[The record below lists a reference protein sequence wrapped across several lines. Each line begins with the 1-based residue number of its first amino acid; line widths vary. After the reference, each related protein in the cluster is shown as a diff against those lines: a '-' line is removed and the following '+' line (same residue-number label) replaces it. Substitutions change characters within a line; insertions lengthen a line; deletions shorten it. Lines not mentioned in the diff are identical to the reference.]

1 MHGGE
6 MKKVLV
12 TGVGGVVGQGI
23 LRNLREEALDLAVIG
38 TNVNA
43 VSAGNHLCD
52 AVHVVPYAYDP
63 TYVDTMREI
72 IERDGIDMV
81 IPSTDYEIYYLML
94 AQAELPAVIA
104 ASPAHVSRMCLDKYL
119 TWEALSAE
127 GLVFAN
133 SYLPSQY
140 AGQFERTIVKPRE
153 GRGSRNIHV
162 NPADPRAFGDDYLV
176 QEYLDGEELT
186 TSFYV
191 RRDGTLHGMITFVRE
206 LEQGNTAKAEVVD
219 RHDDE
224 LRPMIE
230 SLVAKFPFR
239 GSCNLQTRATPRG
252 IVPFEINCR
261 ISGTNSIRSQFGFR
275 DVAYTV
281 QEYLY
286 DQVPDATQITHG
298 SAIRVIMDVIYPGI
312 GLDQVRNRF
321 DKYRLS

>member
-1 MHGGE
+1 

-23 LRNLREEALDLAVIG
+23 LRNLREEAFDLVVIG
-38 TNVNA
+38 TDLSA

-52 AVHVVPYAYDP
+52 AVRVVPYAYDP
-63 TYVDTMREI
+63 TYVDAMRDI
-72 IERDGIDMV
+72 IERDGIDLI
-81 IPSTDYEIYYLML
+81 IPSTDYEIYHLML
-94 AQAELPAVIA
+94 ARSELPAVIA
-104 ASPAHVSRMCLDKYL
+104 ASPAHISRMCLDKYL
-119 TWEALSAE
+119 TWEALNAQ
-127 GLVFAN
+127 GLTFAT

-140 AGQFERTIVKPRE
+140 TGQFERTVVKPRE

-162 NPADPRAFGDDYLV
+162 NPEDPRVFGDDYVV

-219 RHDDE
+219 RHDTE
-224 LRPMIE
+224 LAPMIE
-230 SLVAKFPFR
+230 AMIAKFPFR

-261 ISGTNSIRSQFGFR
+261 VSGTNSVRSQFGFR

-286 DQVPDATQITHG
+286 GQIPDAPQITRG
-298 SAIRVIMDVIYPGI
+298 SAIRVMMDIIYPGI
-312 GLDQVRNRF
+312 GLDEVRNRF
-321 DKYRLS
+321 DGYRLS